1 MELKEFMTNM
11 RNMINDVRVKGFSY
25 STSLNVPSLS
35 DCDLTYESGDAKK
48 GKCIETCVL
57 FVL

>member
-25 STSLNVPSLS
+25 STSLKLSSASVNVFKRSF
-35 DCDLTYESGDAKK
+35 
-48 GKCIETCVL
+48 
-57 FVL
+57 FV